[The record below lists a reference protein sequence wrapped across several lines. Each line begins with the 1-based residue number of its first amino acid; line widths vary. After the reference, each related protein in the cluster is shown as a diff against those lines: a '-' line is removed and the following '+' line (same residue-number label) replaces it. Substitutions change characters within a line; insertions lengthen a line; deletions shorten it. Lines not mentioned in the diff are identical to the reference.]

1 MPYWDT
7 LGSHAGGNVTML
19 MFFHSFLLCSRAPLW
34 FAWPSVS
41 VVATCSLLN
50 SAEVVVLFAPFSV
63 ALSFVVFFPHV
74 LFAQGVCAWGKLE
87 AMCCWGWCFTLCLV
101 AYRSC
106 MVMLYSWYMA
116 LYCVFLSLVVF
127 QGLLFCFSACC
138 YYKPSALQFCL
149 EHVLRLN
156 KKAETHAIC
165 VFFKMNSICFFVFFN
180 VCCLRRY
187 NDNIVFNVFT
197 RLLSRR
203 NFLQHFTF
211 GILC

>member
-1 MPYWDT
+1 M
-7 LGSHAGGNVTML
+7 
-19 MFFHSFLLCSRAPLW
+19 
-34 FAWPSVS
+34 
-41 VVATCSLLN
+41 
-50 SAEVVVLFAPFSV
+50 LFAPLQCCVVFCCLL
-63 ALSFVVFFPHV
+63 LSFFHTFFLRRVSVLEENWKRCVAEDGVLRFALLHTGLVWLCCIPGTWPYMVFSCPS
-74 LFAQGVCAWGKLE
+74 
-87 AMCCWGWCFTLCLV
+87 LCV
-101 AYRSC
+101 
-106 MVMLYSWYMA
+106 
-116 LYCVFLSLVVF
+116 
-127 QGLLFCFSACC
+127 QGLLFCFSASC

-165 VFFKMNSICFFVFFN
+165 VFFKLNSICFFVFFN

>member
-1 MPYWDT
+1 
-7 LGSHAGGNVTML
+7 
-19 MFFHSFLLCSRAPLW
+19 
-34 FAWPSVS
+34 
-41 VVATCSLLN
+41 
-50 SAEVVVLFAPFSV
+50 
-63 ALSFVVFFPHV
+63 
-74 LFAQGVCAWGKLE
+74 
-87 AMCCWGWCFTLCLV
+87 
-101 AYRSC
+101 

-116 LYCVFLSLVVF
+116 LYGISCPSLCV
-127 QGLLFCFSACC
+127 QGLLFCFSASC

-203 NFLQHFTF
+203 NFLQQVGISIHIQTKQLLLCFSACPYFSAFPRFPASFVFSVFSLLLCSSLLSSICFSMLFTYKP
-211 GILC
+211 